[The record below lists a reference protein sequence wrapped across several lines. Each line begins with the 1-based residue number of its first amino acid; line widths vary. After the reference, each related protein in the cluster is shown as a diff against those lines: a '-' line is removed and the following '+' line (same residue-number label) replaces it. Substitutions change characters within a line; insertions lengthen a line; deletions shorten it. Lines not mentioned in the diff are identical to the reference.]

1 MSHHPEFD
9 VAEISARLLDEAH
22 IAWMTA
28 EGQCAHLL
36 QACHESVGE
45 KRRLAFLGYE
55 AALEREEA
63 AAQDLQRLWE
73 LTTPCRGAD
82 RRERATVGAN

>member
-1 MSHHPEFD
+1 MTHSPEFD
-9 VAEISARLLDEAH
+9 IAEISARLLDEAH

-36 QACHESVGE
+36 QVCNECAGE
-45 KRRLAFLGYE
+45 RRRLAFLSYE

-82 RRERATVGAN
+82 RRDRAAVGAS